1 MDVRGA
7 EPEEELELEV
17 EREIERGGE
26 ECRAPEKVRMLI
38 EKAELP
44 LPKKGMLLKPT
55 KPRVEPTQE

>member
-26 ECRAPEKVRMLI
+26 ECRASEKVRMLI